1 MYKKQLEI
9 ARRMEVFQG
18 IAFDL
23 PAFPSGSKA
32 LSIEVSDPVEEVND
46 IKYTAEDDKVLE
58 QWIREHVN
66 SIWHPMATCK
76 MAPKENNGVV
86 NPTLGVYGIQ
96 GLKIADISIS
106 PSNIGCNICNTSL
119 AIAEKAADIFIQEL
133 GLGKH

>member
-9 ARRMEVFQG
+9 ARRMEVFKG

-23 PAFPSGSKA
+23 PPFPSVSKA
-32 LSIEVSDPVEEVND
+32 TSIEASGPVAD
-46 IKYTAEDDKVLE
+46 IKDIEYTAEDDKVLE

-86 NPTLGVYGIQ
+86 DPTLSVYGIQ
-96 GLKIADISIS
+96 GLKIADISIL

-133 GLGKH
+133 GLGK